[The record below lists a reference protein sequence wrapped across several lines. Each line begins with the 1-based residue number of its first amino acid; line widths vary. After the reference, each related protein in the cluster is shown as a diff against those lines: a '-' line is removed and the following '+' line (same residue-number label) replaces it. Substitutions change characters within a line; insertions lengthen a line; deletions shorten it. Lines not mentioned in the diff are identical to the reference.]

1 MPPVSHPFLQG
12 SLIIFMNYN
21 DHNPPHVHVKYQNDH
36 SSYRIVVKTRKWLKS
51 KKKLPSKLRKLVEA
65 WVEVHEQHLLE
76 QWAKAQNKD
85 NISIVG

>member
-1 MPPVSHPFLQG
+1 MLIRLLQMIIMMGQFAEPPRNFFKGQTFIKVRWSKLLS
-12 SLIIFMNYN
+12 SLY
-21 DHNPPHVHVKYQNDH
+21 
-36 SSYRIVVKTRKWLKS
+36 TKS